1 MNKRI
6 MFWARE
12 CPHCKAMM
20 PYVDKLEKE
29 TGIKLEKLE
38 IWHNEKNADLMRS
51 YRPIIAPKCG
61 GQLRTPTFFRQ
72 RELSSQFWLQD
83 RGYPCPLSQHNLFL
97 QEAPCQLFLSF
108 L

>member
-1 MNKRI
+1 MNERI

-29 TGIKLEKLE
+29 TDIKLERLE

-51 YRPIIAPKCG
+51 YKPIIAPKCG
-61 GQLRTPTFFRQ
+61 GQLKTPTFFNT
-72 RELSSQFWLQD
+72 ETNDVICGEVEYEKLKEWALK
-83 RGYPCPLSQHNLFL
+83 
-97 QEAPCQLFLSF
+97 
-108 L
+108 

>member
-1 MNKRI
+1 MHKRI

-12 CPHCKAMM
+12 CPHCKKMM

-29 TGIKLEKLE
+29 TDIKLERLE

-61 GQLRTPTFFRQ
+61 GQLRTPTFFNT
-72 RELSSQFWLQD
+72 ETNDVICGEIEYKKLKEWALK
-83 RGYPCPLSQHNLFL
+83 
-97 QEAPCQLFLSF
+97 
-108 L
+108 